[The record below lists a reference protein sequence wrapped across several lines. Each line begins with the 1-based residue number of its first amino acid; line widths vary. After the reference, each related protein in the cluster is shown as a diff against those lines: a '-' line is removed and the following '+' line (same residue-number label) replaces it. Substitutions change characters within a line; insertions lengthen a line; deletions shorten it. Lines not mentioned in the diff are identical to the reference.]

1 MLDRLCELRRNH
13 PEVYADTI
21 GGDVY
26 RAVVRA
32 MQELYDAEFARGTG
46 DATTADRWQRV
57 ASASREVGLAWDE
70 AYASWRVAEAL
81 LRGRARPPEGVAALR
96 RAYEL
101 AVDLEMAPVLSDVE
115 ALASTAKVNLATPV
129 PAPAVLAGLTKRHQE
144 IVAHIVAGRT
154 YDEIA
159 RALYISPK
167 TVSSHVSAILDRTG
181 CANRIELAQLV
192 RRLTGNPGTPE

>member
-1 MLDRLCELRRNH
+1 MPHGGWPRRC
-13 PEVYADTI
+13 YGA
-21 GGDVY
+21 G
-26 RAVVRA
+26 
-32 MQELYDAEFARGTG
+32 
-46 DATTADRWQRV
+46 
-57 ASASREVGLAWDE
+57 
-70 AYASWRVAEAL
+70 
-81 LRGRARPPEGVAALR
+81 RGRRRVWRPLR